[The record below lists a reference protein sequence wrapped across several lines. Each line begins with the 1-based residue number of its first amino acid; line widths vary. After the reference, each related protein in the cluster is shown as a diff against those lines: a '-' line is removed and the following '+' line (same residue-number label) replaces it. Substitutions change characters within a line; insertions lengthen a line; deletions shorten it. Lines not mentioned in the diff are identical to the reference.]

1 MAIEIETLVLQ
12 AKQLSRAQRVQL
24 IARLSAD
31 LAQDVPDEPKS
42 HQSLDELLLTAK
54 PWQGLKHPLE
64 NQPNPEVTDF
74 LEMRN
79 LTMRFGGLMA
89 VDGLSFKV
97 AHGSIHGLIGP
108 NASLPDCRKTSC
120 T

>member
-74 LEMRN
+74 LEMRKEQREQDKELEKHSEN
-79 LTMRFGGLMA
+79 RLR
-89 VDGLSFKV
+89 
-97 AHGSIHGLIGP
+97 SIWD
-108 NASLPDCRKTSC
+108 S
-120 T
+120 